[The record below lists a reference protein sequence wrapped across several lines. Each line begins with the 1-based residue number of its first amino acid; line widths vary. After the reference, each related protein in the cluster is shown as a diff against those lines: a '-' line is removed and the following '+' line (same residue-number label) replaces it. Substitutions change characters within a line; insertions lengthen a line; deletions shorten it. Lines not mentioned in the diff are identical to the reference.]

1 MTNQIQY
8 LVEFTIAEGKA
19 EEFKSLIH
27 SLIEKV
33 KKNEPGIDSYQLFYN
48 SGESKSYM
56 LERFPNSAGVMAHLA
71 HVGPML
77 PELLELAPITRFE
90 IFGNISEELKES
102 LKSLG
107 PDIFSYHDGFNRAIT
122 QA

>member
-1 MTNQIQY
+1 MTDQVQY
-8 LVEFTIAEGKA
+8 LVEFTIIDEKT

-48 SGESKSYM
+48 SGDNKSYM

-77 PELLELAPITRFE
+77 PDLLELAPITRFE
-90 IFGNISEELKES
+90 IFGNISNELAES
-102 LKSLG
+102 LSSLG
-107 PDIFSYHDGFNRAIT
+107 PDIYSYLNGFNRAKT
-122 QA
+122 PA